1 MLTVVCS
8 NFAWTYR
15 ILKGSLK
22 VVMRKR
28 GEVGDPLE
36 GSFAALFFISVA
48 ESDTVLPSPPPA
60 FQKFDQ
66 QHFQKE
72 IE

>member
-1 MLTVVCS
+1 
-8 NFAWTYR
+8 
-15 ILKGSLK
+15 
-22 VVMRKR
+22 
-28 GEVGDPLE
+28 
-36 GSFAALFFISVA
+36 LFFISVA